1 MWTEECSP
9 RKMKKVQN
17 IVLFLS
23 IILCIGLVYISF
35 FNVYQ
40 TDDYIW
46 SYNTRRLGFAES
58 FKETYLNWGGRYS
71 GYGLS
76 MLNPV
81 FYDENGIVPKVYPLF
96 LIFSF
101 IGVSAL
107 NFKAYFNNSSG
118 EALKKAFLLFFFYTV
133 LLISLPEHYFWITGS
148 NIYFLPVILAGLL
161 LYFLKKKED
170 TGKKIWF
177 YLSVLLIAVLM
188 GSNEIL
194 ALILEGLLL
203 LACYRKRDRQNL
215 LFLLAGSIFLLVN
228 LLAPG
233 NFNRMGEVE
242 YGIVKWLKR
251 IGVFGANTVYIAIKS
266 LLLLPLFLK
275 IFEKELTR
283 IRNTITFR
291 EALLFWGVSLIP
303 LLFTGYILNT
313 IARQFESILLYFF
326 AMLSVL
332 LIFKLENIKK
342 FWWAALLIIFLPELK
357 VFPEKYISFNLD
369 FNIDNIALEV
379 LTTDLKEYQREMDE
393 RIELIKNSSE
403 DSIVVDK
410 IKVVPRVLYFGEM
423 ASVHE
428 EETFVNDQLQKYFNK
443 KYIRTK

>member
-1 MWTEECSP
+1 
-9 RKMKKVQN
+9 MKKVQN

-23 IILCIGLVYISF
+23 VILCIGLIYINL

-46 SYNTRRLGFAES
+46 SYNTRRLGFAGS
-58 FKETYLNWGGRYS
+58 FKETYLNWGGRYF

-96 LIFSF
+96 LMFSF

-107 NFKAYFNNSSG
+107 NFKTYFNNSSG
-118 EALKKAFLLFFFYTV
+118 EALKKAFILFFFYTV

-148 NIYFLPVILAGLL
+148 NIYFLPVILAGWL

-170 TGKKIWF
+170 TGEKIWL
-177 YLSVLLIAVLM
+177 YLSIVLIAALM

-203 LACYRKRDRQNL
+203 LACYRKRDKQNL
-215 LFLLAGSIFLLVN
+215 LFLFTGSVFLLVN

-233 NFNRMGEVE
+233 NFNRMGEVD

-275 IFEKELTR
+275 VFEKELTR
-283 IRNTITFR
+283 IRNTVTFK
-291 EALLFWGVSLIP
+291 EALLFWSVSLIP

-313 IARQFESILLYFF
+313 IARQFESILFYFF
-326 AMLSVL
+326 ATLSVL
-332 LIFKLENIKK
+332 FIFKLENIKK
-342 FWWAALLIIFLPELK
+342 LWWAALLIIFLPELK
-357 VFPEKYISFNLD
+357 VFPEKYISFNPD
-369 FNIDNIALEV
+369 FNIDHIALEV
-379 LTTDLKEYQREMDE
+379 LTTDLKEYEREMNE
-393 RIELIKNSSE
+393 RIELIKNASE
-403 DSIVVDK
+403 DSVVVDK
-410 IKVVPRVLYFGEM
+410 IKVVPRVLYFDEM
-423 ASVHE
+423 ASVNE